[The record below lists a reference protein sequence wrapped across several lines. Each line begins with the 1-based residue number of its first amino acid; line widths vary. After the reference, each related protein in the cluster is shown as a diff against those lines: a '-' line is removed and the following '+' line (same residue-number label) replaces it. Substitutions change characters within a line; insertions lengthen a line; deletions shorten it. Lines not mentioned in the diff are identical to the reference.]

1 MALTLNVVDH
11 WSDGKRIHVTG
22 TLLPSGSYT
31 TGGDTIPFG
40 NNIIKSSSA
49 PIMVMISPISPT
61 GDFTYFYLFKSGTTI
76 ANQKLKVFTNSGG
89 TELPAGAYPGAAIAN
104 PAAFYAIF
112 PKFI

>member
-1 MALTLNVVDH
+1 MSLTLNVIDH

-22 TLLPSGSYT
+22 TLTPSGTYP

-40 NNIIKSSSA
+40 NQIIKSSSA
-49 PIMVMISPISPT
+49 PIMVMISPFAPS
-61 GDFTYFYLFKSGTTI
+61 GDLTYTYLFKAGTTQ
-76 ANQKLKVFTNSGG
+76 ANQKMKIMVESTAVEFANI
-89 TELPAGAYPGAAIAN
+89 AYNATQLAN